1 MKQLPRFLIPVFV
14 LAALAL
20 GAFGVAFARE
30 LTNAEY
36 NTTATDEVE
45 FTGTVE
51 SINGNVWTIG
61 GRTVVVDSATELTGF
76 ISVGQQVKVHASM
89 GVDGSLAA
97 REIELAG
104 ADGVENTNAND
115 NEDDDVFDD
124 ANTNDNVDDDIFD
137 DANSNDNVDDDIFD
151 NLNTN
156 DNSDD
161 DQMDDNSNDNS
172 SSWNDDNSNDDNGSW
187 NEDNSND
194 NTSWNDDSGNS
205 NSHDDS
211 PNHNSNDDSGN
222 HDGSGHDDGG
232 GHGDD

>member
-1 MKQLPRFLIPVFV
+1 MKPLPRFLIPVFV

-36 NTTATDEVE
+36 KNTTSDEVE
-45 FTGTVE
+45 FTGIVE
-51 SINGNVWTIG
+51 SINGNTWTIG
-61 GRTVVVDSATELTGF
+61 GRTVIVDSATELSGF

-104 ADGVENTNAND
+104 ADAVENTND
-115 NEDDDVFDD
+115 NEDDDIFDN
-124 ANTNDNVDDDIFD
+124 ANANDNTDDDIFD

-161 DQMDDNSNDNS
+161 QYMDDNSNDNS

-187 NEDNSND
+187 DDDNSND
-194 NTSWNDDSGNS
+194 NSSTWNDDNSDSSGDVSNNNNDNS
-205 NSHDDS
+205 G
-211 PNHNSNDDSGN
+211 DDSGP
-222 HDGSGHDDGG
+222 GHDGG
-232 GHGDD
+232 GDHGDD

>member
-1 MKQLPRFLIPVFV
+1 MKPLPRFLIPVFV

-36 NTTATDEVE
+36 TTTATDEVE
-45 FTGTVE
+45 FTGIVE
-51 SINGNVWTIG
+51 SINGNAWTIG
-61 GRTVVVDSATELTGF
+61 GRTVIVDSATELIGF
-76 ISVGQQVKVHASM
+76 ISVDQQVKVHASM

-104 ADGVENTNAND
+104 ADAVENTND
-115 NEDDDVFDD
+115 NEDDDIFDN
-124 ANTNDNVDDDIFD
+124 ANANDNADDDIFD

-161 DQMDDNSNDNS
+161 QYMDDNSNDNS

-187 NEDNSND
+187 DDDNSND
-194 NTSWNDDSGNS
+194 NSSTWNDDNSDSSGDVTNNNNDNS
-205 NSHDDS
+205 G
-211 PNHNSNDDSGN
+211 DDSGP
-222 HDGSGHDDGG
+222 GHDGG
-232 GHGDD
+232 GDHGDD

>member
-1 MKQLPRFLIPVFV
+1 MKPLPRFLIPVFV

-36 NTTATDEVE
+36 KNTTSDEVE
-45 FTGTVE
+45 FTGIVE
-51 SINGNVWTIG
+51 SINGNTWTIG
-61 GRTVVVDSATELTGF
+61 GRTVIVDSATELSGF

-104 ADGVENTNAND
+104 ADAVENTND
-115 NEDDDVFDD
+115 NEDDDIFDN
-124 ANTNDNVDDDIFD
+124 ANANDNTGDDIFD

-161 DQMDDNSNDNS
+161 QYMDDNSNDNS

-187 NEDNSND
+187 DDDNSND
-194 NTSWNDDSGNS
+194 NSSTWNDDNSDSSGDVSNNNNDNS
-205 NSHDDS
+205 G
-211 PNHNSNDDSGN
+211 DDSGP
-222 HDGSGHDDGG
+222 GHDGG
-232 GHGDD
+232 GDHGDD